1 MKRNTIIVGTHSVM
15 HAVVDFGCAMLV
27 MGIALDAGLSL
38 TMATLVI
45 WVYDFCAF
53 ALQYPVGIL
62 ADPWNRNSLMAAIGC
77 FLVAAGFA
85 FRPHAVIACAIA
97 GIGNALYHVGGG
109 VDVLNISDRKA
120 SFPGIYVA
128 TGSVGLYLG
137 MNGDHMPFGSSV
149 TVALLIVS
157 GVLLI
162 GLYLLIRYRYR
173 IDNEPCKRIVEPVRM
188 TEPQLWIIYCMML
201 TVCLRSCF
209 GMLMKFPWRT
219 GFTHGLIAVIAVTLG
234 KMLGGIIGD
243 RLGWMRT
250 SVTSLFTASVLFA
263 FADRSMAC
271 GVAAMLLFN
280 MSMPITLSVTVN
292 MFPKRKG
299 AAFGLISAMLF
310 CGLVPAFSDLADTLS
325 QTPILVSAVV
335 VSAVLLLVGLKLYHD
350 QKGDSSCHGSGNA
363 EHISS

>member
-1 MKRNTIIVGTHSVM
+1 MKRNTVIVGTHSVM

-27 MGIALDAGLSL
+27 MEISRDAGLSL
-38 TMATLVI
+38 TTAALLVYL
-45 WVYDFCAF
+45 YDFCAF

-77 FLVAAGFA
+77 FLVAAGFV
-85 FRPHAVIACAIA
+85 FRPYAALACAVA

-120 SFPGIYVA
+120 SFPGIFVA

-137 MNGDHMPFGSSV
+137 MNGDHMPFGAPV
-149 TVALLIVS
+149 TIALLIAS

-162 GLYLLIRYRYR
+162 GLYLLIRYRYK
-173 IDNEPCKRIVEPVRM
+173 IDNEPCKRIIEPVRM
-188 TEPQLWIIYCMML
+188 TERELLIIYCML
-201 TVCLRSCF
+201 FTVCLRSCF
-209 GMLMKFPWRT
+209 GMLMKFPWRN

-263 FADRSMAC
+263 FADQSMAC

-280 MSMPITLSVTVN
+280 MSMPITLSVMVN

-299 AAFGLISAMLF
+299 AAFGLTSAMLF
-310 CGLVPAFSDLADTLS
+310 CGLVPAFSEVAPTLS
-325 QTPILVSAVV
+325 KKPILVSAVV
-335 VSAVLLLVGLKLYHD
+335 VSAVLLLVGLRQYNKLAEPA
-350 QKGDSSCHGSGNA
+350 QGSGGK
-363 EHISS
+363 